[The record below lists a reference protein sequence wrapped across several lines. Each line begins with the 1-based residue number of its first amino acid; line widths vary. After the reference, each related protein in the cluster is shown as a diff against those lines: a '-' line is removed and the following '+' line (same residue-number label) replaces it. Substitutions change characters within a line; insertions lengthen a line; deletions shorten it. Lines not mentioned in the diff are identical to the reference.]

1 MSRRATARTERTAR
15 TGLAGPAGP
24 TGPTDGPAAPADGPA
39 AARTLSRWTLAA
51 LTVGTMVGGGV
62 FSLPAE
68 FARSTG
74 VVGSAIAW
82 TLAGAGMLTLAI
94 VFQRLSERR
103 PDLDAG
109 VYSYARAGF
118 GRYAGFLSMIGYWAV
133 AVLGNVVYWTLVMST
148 VGEWV
153 PALEGGSTVA
163 AVAASSVGLWFFH
176 VLIARGVHSAT
187 AVNRVVTVAKVVPL
201 LVFVAVVG
209 FAFDPAVLADN
220 LFSDADGGSIPAQ
233 LSGTIAVTVFVF
245 IGVEGANTYSRYAR
259 RRRDVGWAT
268 ITGFLSV
275 LVLFVLVAMVGYGVL
290 PRSAIA
296 RLDQPSVAGV
306 LTHVV
311 GEWGAV
317 LVAAG
322 LLVSVLGA
330 YLAWSLMAAE
340 VVVHAAHEGD
350 MPTWFARE
358 NARGAPVGALL
369 LTNAT
374 VQVFLLLALLAHDA
388 FDAAVSLTTSM
399 VLVPYLL
406 SAGFAVRQAL
416 AARAEP
422 GTRWAGLLAVSGL
435 AVAYTVFLFV
445 GAGPQYVLLSAVIYA
460 PATIL
465 FVVARRA
472 RRERALAPAE
482 VLVCGLVVVV
492 AVVAVVLLAAGVV
505 GIA

>member
-1 MSRRATARTERTAR
+1 MT
-15 TGLAGPAGP
+15 
-24 TGPTDGPAAPADGPA
+24 TDVREAPGHQAVGHP
-39 AARTLSRWTLAA
+39 LSRWTLAA

-62 FSLPAE
+62 FSLPGE

-74 VVGSAIAW
+74 VVGAAIAW
-82 TLAGAGMLTLAI
+82 TLAGAGMLTLAV
-94 VFQRLSERR
+94 VFQQLSERR
-103 PDLDAG
+103 PDLGAG
-109 VYSYARAGF
+109 VYAYARAGF

-148 VGEWV
+148 IGEWV
-153 PALEGGSTVA
+153 PAFEGGSTVA
-163 AVAASSVGLWFFH
+163 AVAVSSAGLWFFH
-176 VLIARGVHSAT
+176 VLIARGVRSAT
-187 AVNRVVTVAKVVPL
+187 AVNRVVTVAKLVPL
-201 LVFVAVVG
+201 LVFVVIVG
-209 FAFDPAVLADN
+209 IAFDPAVFAGN
-220 LFSDADGGSIPAQ
+220 LFSDLRGGSVPAQ

-275 LVLFVLVAMVGYGVL
+275 LVLFVLVAMIGYGVL
-290 PRSAIA
+290 PMAAIA
-296 RLDQPSVAGV
+296 ELDQPSVAGV

-340 VVVHAAHEGD
+340 VVVNAAREGD
-350 MPTWFARE
+350 MPAWFARE
-358 NARGAPVGALL
+358 NARRAPVGALV
-369 LTNAT
+369 LTNVT
-374 VQVFLLLALLAHDA
+374 VQVFLLLALLAEDA

-406 SAGFAVRQAL
+406 SAGFAVKQAL
-416 AARAEP
+416 AARREAGP
-422 GTRWAGLLAVSGL
+422 RWAGLLTVSLL
-435 AVAYTVFLFV
+435 AVAYTAFLFY
-445 GAGPQYVLLSAVIYA
+445 GAGPQYVLMSAVIYA

-465 FVVARRA
+465 FVIARRA
-472 RRERALAPAE
+472 RRERALAPGE
-482 VLVCGLVVVV
+482 VAVCGLVLAMAV
-492 AVVAVVLLAAGVV
+492 AAVALLATGVIEV
-505 GIA
+505 G

>member
-1 MSRRATARTERTAR
+1 MT
-15 TGLAGPAGP
+15 
-24 TGPTDGPAAPADGPA
+24 ADGSRPQA
-39 AARTLSRWTLAA
+39 ASTVAADPGRQVAGRTLSRWTLAA

-62 FSLPAE
+62 FSLPGE

-94 VFQRLSERR
+94 VFQRLSEAR

-109 VYSYARAGF
+109 VYAYARAGF

-133 AVLGNVVYWTLVMST
+133 AVLGNVVYWTLVMAT

-153 PALEGGSTVA
+153 PALEGGSTPA

-176 VLIARGVHSAT
+176 YLVARGVRSAT
-187 AVNRVVTVAKVVPL
+187 AVNRVVTVAKLVPL
-201 LVFVAVVG
+201 VVLVVLVGSAV
-209 FAFDPAVLADN
+209 DPQVLAAN
-220 LFSDADGGSIPAQ
+220 LFTDLDGGSIPAQ
-233 LSGTIAVTVFVF
+233 LSGTVAVTVFVF
-245 IGVEGANTYSRYAR
+245 IGVEGANTYSRFAR
-259 RRRDVGWAT
+259 RRQDVGWAT

-290 PRSAIA
+290 PRAEIA
-296 RLDQPSVAGV
+296 ALEQPSVAGV

-340 VVVHAAHEGD
+340 VVVNAAREGD
-350 MPTWFARE
+350 LPAWFARE
-358 NARGAPVGALL
+358 NARGAPVGALV

-388 FDAAVSLTTSM
+388 FDAAVALTTSM

-406 SAGFAVRQAL
+406 SAGFAARQAL
-416 AARAEP
+416 VSRAEP
-422 GTRWAGLLAVSGL
+422 GARWAGLLAVSGL
-435 AVAYTVFLFV
+435 AVVYTAILFY
-445 GAGPQYVLLSAVIYA
+445 GAGPQYVLLSAAIYA

-472 RRERALAPAE
+472 RHERALGRAE
-482 VLVCGLVVVV
+482 TAVCALVVSAAV
-492 AVVAVVLLAAGVV
+492 AGVALLATGVV
-505 GIA
+505 EVA

>member
-1 MSRRATARTERTAR
+1 MTADVRESPPGQAV
-15 TGLAGPAGP
+15 G
-24 TGPTDGPAAPADGPA
+24 
-39 AARTLSRWTLAA
+39 RTLSRWTLAA

-62 FSLPAE
+62 FSLPGE

-74 VVGSAIAW
+74 VVGAAIAW
-82 TLAGAGMLTLAI
+82 TLAGAGMLTLAV

-109 VYSYARAGF
+109 VYAYARAGF

-148 VGEWV
+148 IGEWV
-153 PALEGGSTVA
+153 PALRGGSTVA
-163 AVAASSVGLWFFH
+163 AVAASSAGLWFFH

-187 AVNRVVTVAKVVPL
+187 ALNRVVTVAKLVPL
-201 LVFVAVVG
+201 LVFVVIVG
-209 FAFDPAVLADN
+209 SAFDPAVFADN
-220 LFSDADGGSIPAQ
+220 LVSDLDGGSIPAQ

-290 PRSAIA
+290 PMAEIA
-296 RLDQPSVAGV
+296 ALEQPSVAGV

-317 LVAAG
+317 LVAVG

-340 VVVHAAHEGD
+340 VVVNAAHEGD
-350 MPTWFARE
+350 LPAWFARE
-358 NARGAPVGALL
+358 NARKAPVGALV

-374 VQVFLLLALLAHDA
+374 VQVFLLLALLAEDA
-388 FDAAVSLTTSM
+388 FDAAVALTTSM

-406 SAGFAVRQAL
+406 SAGFAVQEAL
-416 AARAEP
+416 AAPARR
-422 GTRWAGLLAVSGL
+422 TGLLVVAVL
-435 AVAYTVFLFV
+435 AVAYTAFLFY
-445 GAGPQYVLLSAVIYA
+445 GAGPRYVLMSAVIYA
-460 PATIL
+460 PATVL
-465 FVVARRA
+465 FVAARRS
-472 RRERALAPAE
+472 RGERALTRPE
-482 VLVCGLVVVV
+482 RVVCGVVVTAAV
-492 AVVAVVLLAAGVV
+492 AAVGLLATGVV
-505 GIA
+505 EVG